1 MQTHERSKM
10 YIILDE
16 IFSLVIWKVAYL
28 VMFSFLDVCICACHQ
43 SIYTLLFTPGKHT
56 FI

>member
-1 MQTHERSKM
+1 MQPHERSKM

-28 VMFSFLDVCICACHQ
+28 IMISFLDVCNCACHQ
-43 SIYTLLFTPGKHT
+43 SIYTFLFTPGNDRL
-56 FI
+56 I